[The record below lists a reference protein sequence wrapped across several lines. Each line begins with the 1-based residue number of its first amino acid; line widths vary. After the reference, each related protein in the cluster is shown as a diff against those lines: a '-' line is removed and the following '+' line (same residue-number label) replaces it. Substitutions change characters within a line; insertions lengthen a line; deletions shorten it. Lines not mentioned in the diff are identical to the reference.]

1 MWCRF
6 RVHLKVINHRKF
18 TATLGGKNSLTKEKV
33 FSNLAVIWD
42 RKGYFEKYLHVWTGR
57 ESGGLTK
64 NTGVYLLSVPYLL
77 TVYIGAFNVPT
88 EGSSF

>member
-6 RVHLKVINHRKF
+6 RVHQKVTNHRKF

-42 RKGYFEKYLHVWTGR
+42 RKGYFEKYLHVWTSR
-57 ESGGLTK
+57 KSGGLTK
-64 NTGVYLLSVPYLL
+64 NTGVYLLSVPNLL
-77 TVYIGAFNVPT
+77 AVYIGAFNVPT